1 VNSRG
6 ATCRVGVRSK
16 DRNAWEWEELN
27 SHVAGL
33 WIAVHNAENGIGAV
47 VMRVALDRG
56 AR

>member
-1 VNSRG
+1 MLDR
-6 ATCRVGVRSK
+6 RM
-16 DRNAWEWEELN
+16 RNAWEWEELN

-56 AR
+56 ARRCLGIVLL